1 MITEWWPRLAILTTS
16 LAHNDAESV
25 CRHVQ
30 LHLFD
35 RQPGERVAYSESSDV
50 HSIGILIN
58 ENAMRYA
65 ETLL

>member
-1 MITEWWPRLAILTTS
+1 MDRNGPPGEGVEKGSPYTYDPIY
-16 LAHNDAESV
+16 
-25 CRHVQ
+25 
-30 LHLFD
+30 